1 MRVDTYSFDLWE
13 SISRKLLFAERQA
26 RKTFH
31 FPRRSGVAFNK
42 HRAPKQTFLSARR
55 FADRLHLLLLSSQA
69 KKPLFIISSSNQ
81 LRAAMRHLWLWFLLS
96 AAIQTDAWLPPIV
109 GRGTTSH
116 RTARISRLQAVE
128 TGTLVGP
135 PPRNST
141 AGGAPSFFFGR
152 DRPTTDSFTATTTL
166 GPDPATKPDYDN
178 IVGPLGKRVDNFLLR
193 LFRSKLAEQV
203 GQDSSRA
210 PNDYRA
216 VTELATDLNRRYQ
229 HDNTAVQARAV
240 AVLRHL
246 FPAWLP
252 KQYAVLF
259 SRPFPGLAARMNA
272 WATRVLGTWLMG
284 ECEVND
290 VVVVDN
296 SNTTMVLK
304 NQGLLVQRCRFLEE
318 SGCASVCVNS
328 CKIPTQT
335 FFRDHMGLPLT
346 MEPDYDT
353 FECQFS
359 FGVAPTEATEAAAR
373 ATPCLMRCPTAGALR
388 PNHNNNDVLFLSN
401 SSSGRLMPK
410 DQPQPPESE
419 PQQCNLMITT
429 SSDDEK
435 SRIGS
440 SKE

>member
-1 MRVDTYSFDLWE
+1 MDFTTHHAPPKHISALGDLPIFSFPT
-13 SISRKLLFAERQA
+13 SAFVVVGK
-26 RKTFH
+26 KT
-31 FPRRSGVAFNK
+31 K
-42 HRAPKQTFLSARR
+42 E
-55 FADRLHLLLLSSQA
+55 
-69 KKPLFIISSSNQ
+69 
-81 LRAAMRHLWLWFLLS
+81 RAATFIFNSVATMRHLWLWFLL
-96 AAIQTDAWLPPIV
+96 AAATTQTDAWLPSIV
-109 GRGTTSH
+109 GRGTSH
-116 RTARISRLQAVE
+116 RTARISRLQTVE
-128 TGTLVGP
+128 TGTLEP

-141 AGGAPSFFFGR
+141 ADGAPSSFFLGR

-240 AVLRHL
+240 AVLRNL

-284 ECEVND
+284 ECEIND
-290 VVVVDN
+290 VVVVDSN
-296 SNTTMVLK
+296 NNNNTTVVLK

-388 PNHNNNDVLFLSN
+388 PNHNNNDDKNDGLFM
-401 SSSGRLMPK
+401 SSSSRGRLTPK
-410 DQPQPPESE
+410 DQPQQPESE
-419 PQQCNLMITT
+419 PQCNLMITT

-435 SRIGS
+435 SRIGN